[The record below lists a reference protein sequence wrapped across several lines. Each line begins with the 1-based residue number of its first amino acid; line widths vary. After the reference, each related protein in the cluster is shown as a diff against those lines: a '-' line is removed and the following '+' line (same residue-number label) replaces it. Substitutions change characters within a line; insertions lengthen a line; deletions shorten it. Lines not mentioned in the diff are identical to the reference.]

1 MSGLKKPKQQ
11 QTIKKGNSM
20 QNNNTVQSVGFYRLP
35 DIIGN
40 AKANPPIK
48 ALYPVSRST
57 WFEGVRTGRYPKP
70 VKLSERCSAWRIED
84 IHNLI
89 TNMGSNAQGGRYE

>member
-1 MSGLKKPKQQ
+1 M
-11 QTIKKGNSM
+11 QTH
-20 QNNNTVQSVGFYRLP
+20 NNNIPAMGFYRLP

-40 AKANPPIK
+40 PKSNPPIK
-48 ALYPVSRST
+48 GVYPVSRST

-84 IHNLI
+84 IHTLI
-89 TNMGSNAQGGRYE
+89 ANCGIIAKGGAHG